1 VIKITQQGTAESS
14 FKHAG
19 LSLVHCIL
27 VTVWRGLK
35 CCFPRTSSSNLA
47 MKSTPRFFVAC
58 IVVGLLATVQ
68 GDFLIL
74 PLGTAGGNQ
83 ESNLSSFSFSTTTA
97 ASTAWINFDAGNL
110 FSGLTVAEPLLS
122 PYINASLNLKP
133 EFNFLKVSTS
143 CFANKR
149 G

>member
-1 VIKITQQGTAESS
+1 
-14 FKHAG
+14 
-19 LSLVHCIL
+19 
-27 VTVWRGLK
+27 
-35 CCFPRTSSSNLA
+35 

-58 IVVGLLATVQ
+58 IVVGLLCASVQ

-83 ESNLSSFSFSTTTA
+83 ESNLSSFSFSTITA

-110 FSGLTVAEPLLS
+110 FSGLTVAEALLS

-133 EFNFLKVSTS
+133 EFNFLKVSS
-143 CFANKR
+143 C
-149 G
+149 